1 MATQVT
7 LNSGSVDSAGSLALK
22 TNGTTTAVTI
32 DTSQNVG
39 IGTVSPARKFE
50 VIAAG
55 APAAQ
60 FVRTTT
66 ATNSLQTNPIV
77 ITRTSG
83 NMADGFG
90 TLVNHQIQD
99 DAGVDNTIGY
109 YGFVRNGADN
119 SGAFYVATSNAGTAS
134 ERMRIDS
141 SGNVGI
147 GTSSPAVKLHVS
159 GQSRVADS
167 SNASNYMS
175 FGVGANASYGNASI
189 STTTAGLSIVAEGA
203 GDMTFLNN
211 GSERARID
219 SSGNLLIGST
229 SGSLDGFGE
238 KLFVSQ
244 NSANAAF
251 IASNTSA
258 SCISPAIIG
267 VTADRNTTNN
277 TFYPIS
283 YYNRGAANYKF
294 RVADSGNVTNTNN
307 SYGQISDIKLK
318 ENIVDAT
325 QKLEKLNQVRVV
337 NFNFIGDQQKQL
349 GVIAQELEQVFPSM
363 VEESVDRDEEGNDLG
378 TTTKSVK
385 YSVFVPMLIKAIQEQ
400 QAIITQLQAD
410 VAALKGASA

>member
-1 MATQVT
+1 LNGSTAGFAGYNTIQSRNSSTVQWAIGGSGDQNT
-7 LNSGSVDSAGSLALK
+7 LPFY
-22 TNGTTTAVTI
+22 TNG
-32 DTSQNVG
+32 
-39 IGTVSPARKFE
+39 
-50 VIAAG
+50 
-55 APAAQ
+55 
-60 FVRTTT
+60 
-66 ATNSLQTNPIV
+66 
-77 ITRTSG
+77 
-83 NMADGFG
+83 
-90 TLVNHQIQD
+90 
-99 DAGVDNTIGY
+99 
-109 YGFVRNGADN
+109 
-119 SGAFYVATSNAGTAS
+119 S

-147 GTSSPAVKLHVS
+147 GRTSPTARLHLSTAS
-159 GQSRVADS
+159 GNTALTLSTNNNDS
-167 SNASNYMS
+167 
-175 FGVGANASYGNASI
+175 ANATLYNDATYFGIGTNFGTTGVKVRFALNTPDNA
-189 STTTAGLSIVAEGA
+189 
-203 GDMTFLNN
+203 MTL
-211 GSERARID
+211 D

-229 SGSLDGFGE
+229 SGSLDGFAE

-251 IASNTSA
+251 IASNTNS

-307 SYGQISDIKLK
+307 SYGQTSDIKLK

-349 GVIAQELEQVFPSM
+349 GVIAQELEQVFPGM
-363 VEESVDRDEEGNDLG
+363 VEESVDRDAEGNDLG

-400 QAIITQLQAD
+400 QAIITSMTD
-410 VAALKGASA
+410 RITALEAK